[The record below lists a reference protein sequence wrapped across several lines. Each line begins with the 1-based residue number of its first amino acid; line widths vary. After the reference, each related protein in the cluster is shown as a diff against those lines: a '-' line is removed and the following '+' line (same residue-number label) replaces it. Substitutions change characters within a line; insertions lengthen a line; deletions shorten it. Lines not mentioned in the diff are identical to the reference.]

1 MSLVEADEVA
11 PPRSPCSTSTTFR
24 PRPAASRATPQPFM
38 PPPMMARSKA
48 GSAMAFPGVR
58 ATFAIFRSNATG
70 GLKVQRI
77 VGKTVAGMII
87 GFGASQ
93 RNQCMALTTNP
104 FVVLSYVGGP
114 ALLTNATSLLL
125 LSTANRFARAIDR
138 SRYLTGLLNNP
149 ALEALHAVEVTEL
162 RMTGRRIWL
171 IGLAISGLYLAA
183 AMFALATVMSIVGAV
198 VAQLAGGAV
207 LDVIVVFAVV
217 LGLIG

>member
-1 MSLVEADEVA
+1 
-11 PPRSPCSTSTTFR
+11 
-24 PRPAASRATPQPFM
+24 
-38 PPPMMARSKA
+38 
-48 GSAMAFPGVR
+48 
-58 ATFAIFRSNATG
+58 
-70 GLKVQRI
+70 
-77 VGKTVAGMII
+77 
-87 GFGASQ
+87 
-93 RNQCMALTTNP
+93 MALTTNP

-198 VAQLAGGAV
+198 GPNSPAGPCSTLSWYSRSGSASSASEPS
-207 LDVIVVFAVV
+207 LRQP
-217 LGLIG
+217 LRW